1 MALTLAAPPGTDI
14 TDALLNALAP
24 LAARYE
30 QKSSAQ
36 SISSSTD
43 TKLKFETAVHTNT
56 DVVASGTG
64 NTDFA
69 LQRAGF
75 WLVTTGI
82 RYLGNAG
89 GGERHIFPQTGS
101 AFAVANRIGGVTA
114 VNVGSA
120 PCTISTATVFKIA
133 AVTTV
138 IIGAW
143 QNCGAALSVD
153 TGFGGANHVSFT
165 WLGPA

>member
-30 QKSSAQ
+30 QKSSPQ
-36 SISSSTD
+36 SIPNATD
-43 TKLKFETAVHTNT
+43 TKVKFETAVHTNT

-69 LQRAGF
+69 LQRVGF
-75 WLVTTGI
+75 WLVTAGMK
-82 RYLGNAG
+82 YNGAAG
-89 GGERHIFPQTGS
+89 GLERHMFIQTGS
-101 AFAVANRIGGVTA
+101 AFATSSRIAQTGLANVSTSSVSLVA
-114 VNVGSA
+114 
-120 PCTISTATVFKIA
+120 ATVIKIA
-133 AVTTV
+133 AVTTI
-138 IIGAW
+138 IIGAF
-143 QNCGAALSVD
+143 QNAGAAVSVD
-153 TGFGGANHVSFT
+153 TAFGGVNHASFT